1 MTSRWRIFT
10 TAAALALG
18 VSGFAVALSQTNA
31 TTAVKAIDVDCG
43 AIQDALPALTPQHFV
58 GIASTWKVATDAD
71 VTVAERTHRALV
83 IADVWSQGKNFA
95 WVRAHAYDQ
104 QGDQRATQLCFRQA
118 DGTLER
124 ARQAATSPELNAAAA
139 EQAYFASDGSLIQKT
154 AGFEVNDPMLAKKV
168 EALPFYKA
176 TP

>member
-1 MTSRWRIFT
+1 MPRW
-10 TAAALALG
+10 TAFIAAGTLALG
-18 VSGFAVALSQTNA
+18 VSGLTVVQSQTNA
-31 TTAVKAIDVDCG
+31 ATAIKAIDVDCG
-43 AIQDALPALTPQHFV
+43 AIQDALPALTPMHFIGV
-58 GIASTWKVATDAD
+58 ASTWKVASDAD
-71 VTVAERTHRALV
+71 VTVAERTHRSLV

-104 QGDQRATQLCFRQA
+104 QGDQRATQLCFRQQ
-118 DGTLER
+118 DGSLER

-154 AGFEVNDPMLAKKV
+154 AGFEVNDPVLAKKV
-168 EALPFYKA
+168 EALPFYKT